1 MPGQLGSAQLATGKK
16 KSQIKDK
23 ETAKKKNKDKK
34 KETAKEQ
41 TKSSEKDKAE
51 NIKSSF
57 SQDTGD
63 KSQAPDTK
71 DLQKNSSSGKKSIFS
86 AFKGLRLSTK
96 LMLAGAVAE
105 AWHIF
110 LLFTAA
116 KRHYKRMYKRT
127 DRRIRA

>member
-1 MPGQLGSAQLATGKK
+1 MGSAQLAIGKK

-57 SQDTGD
+57 SY
-63 KSQAPDTK
+63 
-71 DLQKNSSSGKKSIFS
+71 F
-86 AFKGLRLSTK
+86 
-96 LMLAGAVAE
+96 
-105 AWHIF
+105 
-110 LLFTAA
+110 
-116 KRHYKRMYKRT
+116 
-127 DRRIRA
+127 

>member
-1 MPGQLGSAQLATGKK
+1 MPGQWDLLSWLLEKK

-96 LMLAGAVAE
+96 LMLAGAVAGL
-105 AWHIF
+105 AYI